1 MIVSGRWLYGQRP
14 DYILAKGVATV
25 GRNRLQTGRRLAVYS
40 WALLRRDLKLPQQ
53 YIRMGLLGGE
63 F

>member
-1 MIVSGRWLYGQRP
+1 MLTGGRLSARRP